1 VPLQPAQ
8 QADALRMQAQALKS
22 QLDAIEKQI
31 ADLGGEE

>member
-1 VPLQPAQ
+1 M
-8 QADALRMQAQALKS
+8 LRMQAQALKS